1 MLLFVVLSDIFADQW
16 LEDKLSN
23 DYFYL
28 SSLDSVLPKVLVI
41 LKMECL
47 TSTRICINEDNFSG
61 VTDVAV
67 IQST

>member
-1 MLLFVVLSDIFADQW
+1 MLLFVVLSNIFADQW

-28 SSLDSVLPKVLVI
+28 SSLNSVLPKLLVI

-47 TSTRICINEDNFSG
+47 VSMGICISKDNFSG
-61 VTDVAV
+61 VTDAAV
-67 IQST
+67 SQSA